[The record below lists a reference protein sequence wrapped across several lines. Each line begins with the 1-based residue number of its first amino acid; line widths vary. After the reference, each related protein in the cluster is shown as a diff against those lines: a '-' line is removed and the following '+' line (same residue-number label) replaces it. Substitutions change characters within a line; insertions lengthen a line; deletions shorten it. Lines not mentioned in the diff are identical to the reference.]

1 MIYCVQV
8 SSSTV
13 VITESM
19 EHISHDAPGLPDSAA
34 PSPSEPARLWLYAVT
49 QWRRIFGLNVSRVD
63 DLLFVG
69 GEFTSAQWPDL
80 GALGI
85 RAVLSLQAEREDQFD
100 DQPPDRRLRL
110 PVEDFHPPTIA
121 QLREAVAFIDAC
133 RADSLPVLIHCHAG
147 VGRASLTAS
156 AFLVAQGL
164 SHVEAFEIVRRAR
177 PIVALNG
184 IQLERLI
191 EWERTLR
198 DQAALD
204 INPADPTLSHS
215 SLMPNSGKEF

>member
-1 MIYCVQV
+1 
-8 SSSTV
+8 
-13 VITESM
+13 M
-19 EHISHDAPGLPDSAA
+19 EHISHDAARLPDSG
-34 PSPSEPARLWLYAVT
+34 SPPPNEPARLWLYAMT
-49 QWRRIFGLNVSRVD
+49 QWRRLFGLNVSQVD

-69 GEFTSAQWPDL
+69 GEFTPAQWADL

-100 DQPPDRRLRL
+100 GRPPDRTLRL

-121 QLREAVAFIDAC
+121 QLREAVAFIDGC
-133 RADSLPVLIHCHAG
+133 RADGLPVLIHCHAG
-147 VGRASLTAS
+147 VGRASLTTS
-156 AFLVAQGL
+156 AYLVAQGL
-164 SHVEAFEIVRRAR
+164 SHIEAFEIVRRAR

-198 DQAALD
+198 DRPALD
-204 INPADPTLSHS
+204 GNTADHTLSPS
-215 SLMPNSGKEF
+215 PLTGL